1 MLPGGRAI
9 MKKWLD
15 LPMTRRQAVKLIGQG
30 GLYTFVLTH
39 LPGCTSFKPRGSDP
53 FPSVQDPLT
62 NPEGLCFSPFN
73 RTLGDIVPKEF
84 GGEQPDVPHDFFLFK
99 NEAERR
105 NLADSIL
112 NIEKARVVVVGAGI
126 AGITAAYELRRY
138 KPVLLDQGL
147 RFGGN
152 AQGESWRGTDY
163 STAAAYFCGQD
174 ADSPILRFYQ
184 EIGIDKIWRTKKEED
199 PVLLKGRRYT
209 NFWNG
214 ETAPEAEKQFL
225 KLKKYFEDVNGENEG
240 QIYPEIPPADEK
252 VLQRLRQLD
261 QMTFRMHLE
270 EVLGSKLHPH
280 IETALEHYCWST
292 FACTLDQISAAGG
305 MNAYAAE
312 FGDIYVMPGGNG
324 AIAEAA
330 LKKMTETVPLSHFR
344 PRALVFDVQV
354 NGQGVLVSYVNH
366 LGKPVKI
373 QAEVAILGCPKFVV
387 RKILR
392 DIEPER
398 IKAINQ
404 LNYNAYLVANVLVD
418 QAYKEDEFYDYY
430 LLGDGTV
437 DGTNME
443 KATDEQGITDVIYGS
458 FARPD
463 TTAAGRPGH
472 TVLTLY
478 RGFPYNE
485 GRGNIYMDGA
495 FDKYYRQFGR
505 QIKEEILPLLK
516 LDQSKIVDIR
526 IARWGH
532 PMPVQTPG
540 LIRNGI
546 IDILRRPFK
555 GSVFF
560 VQQDNWMY
568 AAIETS
574 IHEGLI
580 WAKAAKE
587 KLGHASIL

>member
-1 MLPGGRAI
+1 

-15 LPMTRRQAVKLIGQG
+15 LPITRRQAIKIIGQG
-30 GLYTFVLTH
+30 GLYTFILTH
-39 LPGCTSFKPRGSDP
+39 SPGCVSFQPKGSAA
-53 FPSVQDPLT
+53 FPSVSDPLT
-62 NPEGLCFSPFN
+62 NPDGLCFSPFN
-73 RTLGDIVPKEF
+73 RTLGDKAPKEF
-84 GGEQPDVPHDFFLFK
+84 GGDRPDAPHDVFLFK
-99 NEAERR
+99 SAAERR
-105 NLADSIL
+105 ELADSIRD
-112 NIEKARVVVVGAGI
+112 IEKARVVVVGAGI
-126 AGITAAYELRRY
+126 AGITAAYELRSY
-138 KPVLLDQGL
+138 KPVLLDQGP

-152 AQGESWRGTDY
+152 AQGEAWRGTDY

-174 ADSPILRFYQ
+174 ADSPILKFYQ

-199 PVLLKGRRYT
+199 PVLLKGKRYT

-214 ETAPEAEKQFL
+214 ETAPEAAEQFL
-225 KLKKYFEDVNGENEG
+225 RLRKYFEDVNGENEG

-252 VLQRLRQLD
+252 VLQRLNQLD
-261 QMTFRMHLE
+261 KMTFRRHLE

-292 FACTLDQISAAGG
+292 FACTLDQMSAAGG

-344 PRALVFDVQV
+344 PSALVFDVQV
-354 NGQGVLVSYVNH
+354 NGEGVLVSYIDH
-366 LGKPVKI
+366 RGKPVKI
-373 QAEVAILGCPKFVV
+373 RAEAAILGCPKFVV
-387 RKILR
+387 KKILR

-398 IKAINQ
+398 LRAIEQ

-418 QAYKEDEFYDYY
+418 QPYGGDEFYDYY

-437 DGTNME
+437 DVADME

-458 FARPD
+458 YARPD
-463 TTAAGRPGH
+463 RTAAGRPGH

-478 RGFPYNE
+478 RGFPYSE
-485 GRGNIYMDGA
+485 GRGNLYKDGA
-495 FDKYYRQFGR
+495 FEKYYSQFER
-505 QIKEEILPLLK
+505 QIKEEVLPQLK
-516 LDQSKIVDIR
+516 LDRSKIVDIR
-526 IARWGH
+526 ISRWGH

-540 LIRNGI
+540 LIRNGT
-546 IDILRRPFK
+546 IDSLRRPFR

-574 IHEGLI
+574 IQEGLI
-580 WAKAAKE
+580 WAKEARKT
-587 KLGHASIL
+587 LASAPVR

>member
-1 MLPGGRAI
+1 
-9 MKKWLD
+9 MKKRLE
-15 LPMTRRQAVKLIGQG
+15 LPITRRQAVKLIGQG
-30 GLYTFVLTH
+30 GLYSFILTQLSGCASFSPKGTGP
-39 LPGCTSFKPRGSDP
+39 LPAGYK
-53 FPSVQDPLT
+53 DPLT
-62 NPEGLCFSPFN
+62 NPDGLCFSPFD
-73 RTLGDIVPKEF
+73 RTLGDIAPREF
-84 GGEQPDVPHDFFLFK
+84 GGDRPEIPHEHLLSKDRSGLK
-99 NEAERR
+99 R
-105 NLADSIL
+105 LADSIKD
-112 NIEKARVVVVGAGI
+112 IEKTRVVVIGAGI
-126 AGITAAYELRRY
+126 AGITAAYELRSY
-138 KPVLLDQGL
+138 NPVLLDQGP

-163 STAAAYFCGQD
+163 STAAAYFCGQE
-174 ADSPILRFYQ
+174 ADSPIYKFYQ

-214 ETAPEAEKQFL
+214 ETAPEAAAQFL
-225 KLKKYFEDVNGENEG
+225 KLRKYFEDVNDEKEG
-240 QIYPEIPPADEK
+240 QIYPEIPPTNEE
-252 VLQRLRQLD
+252 VLQQLRQLD
-261 QMTFRMHLE
+261 RLTFRKHLE
-270 EVLGSKLHPH
+270 EILGSKLHPH

-330 LKKMTETVPLSHFR
+330 LRKMTETVPLSHFR
-344 PRALVFDVQV
+344 PRALVFDIQV
-354 NGQGVLVSYVNH
+354 NRQGVLVSYINH

-373 QAEVAILGCPKFVV
+373 QAEAAIAGCPKFVI
-387 RKILR
+387 RKVLR

-398 IKAINQ
+398 MKAIEQ

-418 QAYKEDEFYDYY
+418 QPFKGEEFYDYY
-430 LLGDGTV
+430 LLGSGTV
-437 DGTNME
+437 DSSDME

-458 FARPD
+458 YARPD

-478 RGFPYNE
+478 RGFPYHE
-485 GRGNIYMDGA
+485 GRSNLYLDNA
-495 FDKYYRQFGR
+495 FEKYYGQFEK
-505 QIKEEILPLLK
+505 QIKEEILPQLK
-516 LDQSKIVDIR
+516 LAPSRIVDIR

-532 PMPVQTPG
+532 PMPIQSPG
-540 LIRNGI
+540 LIRKGI
-546 IDILRRPFK
+546 IESLRRPFRERL
-555 GSVFF
+555 FF

-574 IHEGLI
+574 IQEGLI
-580 WAKAAKE
+580 WAKEAKE
-587 KLGHASIL
+587 RLR

>member
-1 MLPGGRAI
+1 

-15 LPMTRRQAVKLIGQG
+15 LPITRRQAVKLIGQG
-30 GLYTFVLTH
+30 GLYTLILTQ
-39 LPGCTSFKPRGSDP
+39 LPGCASFTPKVSGP
-53 FPSVQDPLT
+53 FPSACKDPLT
-62 NPEGLCFSPFN
+62 NPEGLCFSPFD
-73 RTLGDIVPKEF
+73 RTLGDIVPNEF
-84 GGEQPDVPHDFFLFK
+84 RGEQPDIPHDFFLCK
-99 NEAERR
+99 DEAELKE
-105 NLADSIL
+105 LADSIRD
-112 NIEKARVVVVGAGI
+112 IEKTRVVVVGAGI
-126 AGITAAYELRRY
+126 AGITAAYELRSY
-138 KPVLLDQGL
+138 KPVMLDQGL

-174 ADSPILRFYQ
+174 ADSPILKFYQ

-199 PVLLKGRRYT
+199 PVVLKGKRYT
-209 NFWNG
+209 NFWKG
-214 ETAPEAEKQFL
+214 ETAPEAKEQFL
-225 KLKKYFEDVNGENEG
+225 KLKKYFEDVNEENEG
-240 QIYPEIPPADEK
+240 QIYPEIPPANEE
-252 VLQRLRQLD
+252 VLQRLKQLD
-261 QMTFRMHLE
+261 QVTFRTHLE

-292 FACTLDQISAAGG
+292 FACTLDQMSAAGG
-305 MNAYAAE
+305 INAYAAE
-312 FGDIYVMPGGNG
+312 FGEIYVLPGGNG

-354 NGQGVLVSYVNH
+354 NRQGVLVSYVNH
-366 LGKPVKI
+366 QGKPAKI

-387 RKILR
+387 KKILR

-398 IKAINQ
+398 MKAIEQ

-418 QAYKEDEFYDYY
+418 QAYSGDEFYDCY
-430 LLGDGTV
+430 LLGNGTFDGT
-437 DGTNME
+437 DME

-458 FARPD
+458 YARPD
-463 TTAAGRPGH
+463 TTAAGRPRH

-478 RGFPYNE
+478 RGFPYSD
-485 GRGNIYMDGA
+485 GRWNMYVDSA
-495 FDKYYRQFGR
+495 FDKYYRQFER
-505 QIKEEILPLLK
+505 QIKEEILPQLK
-516 LDQSKIVDIR
+516 LDRSKIVDIR

-532 PMPVQTPG
+532 PMPIQTPG
-540 LIRNGI
+540 LIRNGM
-546 IDILRRPFK
+546 IDTLRRPFK
-555 GSVFF
+555 GCVFF

-580 WAKAAKE
+580 WAKEARASMRDTN
-587 KLGHASIL
+587 LGR